1 MDSPLLKATA
11 FVMAVAALAATAE
24 AAAGGSAIPTADFLL
39 SPTFL
44 WVAANAIIIWL
55 VSSSRRRGGRTN
67 ATDAAAGH
75 DGGEAALHDASVD
88 GLYTSASEYE
98 AFSDAAGGSARR
110 AFDDAPASASSKKL
124 AREARAAA
132 RRADRPRVRKKQA
145 ADGHLQDAAPSPRDV
160 AAAAKARELYREIRR
175 REEATAAA
183 EAAAA
188 AEPMPGPG
196 GDGGDEDEDVS
207 MDSLWESIVQRRA
220 ARPVAVQ
227 KSESWGNDEL
237 PRLQRVAE
245 TAAATRRREMRK
257 SVSAV
262 SNKAAPAPA
271 EAATQREAAAASPAA
286 AMGNLGWRTRDVLVS
301 ISPDELLRRA
311 ESFIRRQHEH
321 LRLQRQESEQ
331 RQLQLRRRLHAG
343 GGPALIRV

>member
-1 MDSPLLKATA
+1 MDSPLLNLKAAA
-11 FVMAVAALAATAE
+11 FAMAVAALAATAE
-24 AAAGGSAIPTADFLL
+24 AAAAGGSAIPAADFLL

-67 ATDAAAGH
+67 ADAAA
-75 DGGEAALHDASVD
+75 GEAALHDASVD

-110 AFDDAPASASSKKL
+110 AFEDAPASSSSKRL
-124 AREARAAA
+124 AREERAAA
-132 RRADRPRVRKKQA
+132 RRADRPRVRKKTA
-145 ADGHLQDAAPSPRDV
+145 AAGHLQDAAPSPRDV
-160 AAAAKARELYREIRR
+160 AAAEAEAKARELYREIRR

-183 EAAAA
+183 AAAAA
-188 AEPMPGPG
+188 AEPMPAGS
-196 GDGGDEDEDVS
+196 DGGDEEEDVS

-271 EAATQREAAAASPAA
+271 EAATQREEAAV
-286 AMGNLGWRTRDVLVS
+286 AMRNLGWRTRDVLVS